1 MTGNSHDFVETRA
14 PERCMTSKVI
24 AAPTPTHWKTPII
37 LDPVFKEK
45 QRKGKKP
52 ETQNNSDQKN

>member
-45 QRKGKKP
+45 QRKLSGIFYYYK
-52 ETQNNSDQKN
+52 Q